1 MKALIFKNPV
11 ASSII
16 INIIGLILIIF
27 SISKGMYGISLIA
40 IPIAVLNRCLIDY
53 GANID
58 NKKKLMIYISVFI
71 MIITTAYFSL
81 LTHKSAL

>member
-1 MKALIFKNPV
+1 MKALIYKNPV
-11 ASSII
+11 ASSIV

-27 SISKGMYGISLIA
+27 SISRGMYGTSLIA

-58 NKKKLMIYISVFI
+58 NKKKLIIYVSVFI